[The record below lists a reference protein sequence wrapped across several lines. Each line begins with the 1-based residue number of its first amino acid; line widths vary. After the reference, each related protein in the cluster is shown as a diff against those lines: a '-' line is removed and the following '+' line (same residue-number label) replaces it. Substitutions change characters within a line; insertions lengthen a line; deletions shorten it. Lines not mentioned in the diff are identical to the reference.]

1 MVTFG
6 VMNLESNN
14 QITQTFTIGKL
25 YEHHCK
31 RLIPTGQVL
40 DISVAVVL
48 CYDAAEL
55 EAIKKFD

>member
-1 MVTFG
+1 
-6 VMNLESNN
+6 MNLESNN
-14 QITQTFTIGKL
+14 KITQTFTIGKL
-25 YEHHCK
+25 SEHHSK
-31 RLIPTGQVL
+31 KLIPTGQVL

>member
-1 MVTFG
+1 MG
-6 VMNLESNN
+6 IKSDY

-25 YEHHCK
+25 SEHHCK
-31 RLIPTGQVL
+31 KLIPTGQVL